1 MMSVQT
7 PFGPLVIHEE
17 ERTVEASTL
26 VAEMKG
32 LQLLHDIACLSDAW
46 VIKPGRTRDL
56 IESVDYG
63 PCITIDP
70 LLTVANHLQ
79 HGDGHF
85 VMKMGKD
92 WACVLAKKNAM
103 KCAIADGLI
112 SVVLLGIAGWPVDET
127 PHTLQTK
134 AKAVR
139 LHHRLEQDK
148 ETVGEY
154 SIPMSYEEILEFW
167 ELNHRLRTQEP
178 MTRLREIGAYAR
190 RLYVCLGHDQ
200 VNVQHH
206 VQCMMEGITP
216 EEIAAYVQNPAE
228 PCDAL
233 FLNVQTAC

>member
-1 MMSVQT
+1 M
-7 PFGPLVIHEE
+7 
-17 ERTVEASTL
+17 
-26 VAEMKG
+26 
-32 LQLLHDIACLSDAW
+32 
-46 VIKPGRTRDL
+46 

-127 PHTLQTK
+127 PQTLQTK

-148 ETVGEY
+148 ETSVVLMASRTY
-154 SIPMSYEEILEFW
+154 DSIE
-167 ELNHRLRTQEP
+167 
-178 MTRLREIGAYAR
+178 EIGAYAR
-190 RLYVCLGHDQ
+190 RLYVCLGHDR